1 MRKNFNVKK
10 NKLINMGHDI
20 THCKGKDCPFRHI
33 CYRYLAYKEPYDGPI
48 SVLQSTHYK
57 DGECEYFMDSYKI

>member
-1 MRKNFNVKK
+1 MW
-10 NKLINMGHDI
+10 HDI
-20 THCKGKDCPFRHI
+20 THCKGNDCPFRHI
-33 CYRYLAYKEPYDGPI
+33 CQRYLAYQEPYDGPI